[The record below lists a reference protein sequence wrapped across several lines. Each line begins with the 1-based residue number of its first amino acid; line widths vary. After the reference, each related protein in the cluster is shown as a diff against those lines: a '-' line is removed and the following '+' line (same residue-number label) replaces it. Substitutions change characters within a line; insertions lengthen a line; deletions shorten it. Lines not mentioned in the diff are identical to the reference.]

1 MALAQSTG
9 AMGDVGGLRTRRDWW
24 PVALGGLH
32 VANTLWFGSMYPDL
46 VYDPD
51 LVAYFVYFRNWLT
64 GTTALHDAAYFT
76 VPKPLLVFLLG
87 PLDSAQ
93 AAFAVSAVA
102 AGVFGALVYLIGR
115 NVFDRTVGIVCSL
128 MLLVDIDRA
137 TLTSRASADFFLAL
151 FLFASI
157 HAALVRRYLWA
168 GVAIAL
174 AALVKPVALPCVV
187 HLLAVDGEDRRRAW
201 VGAAIAVVAL
211 PLIAV
216 ANQALLGSP
225 FGSQR
230 FFAGFAS
237 MSDGAQMPTGDL
249 LRFILWVELVK
260 TIFVATAPFGVAGM
274 VVWIGRDRRRLT
286 NPFFVAPLALA
297 AGYVVLSLTTPF
309 IAFARFF
316 WPIQVWF
323 GCFIVYGMVETAR
336 RLAPE
341 PRAFRVAVAGVLLF
355 FLFDEQTGRQLHYRS
370 HFAAPFQDA
379 MTFVETTDGLLASA
393 RATGDT
399 ILTPVAFFPY
409 LLWTIDDA
417 REHPSLVRVAEYPSD
432 DAAQA
437 PPDWVLYVP
446 GVYIRKETR
455 ARVEALLSSGLY
467 QPILAGEGNVGALYL
482 RRDRNAL
489 ARVEPSR

>member
-1 MALAQSTG
+1 MA
-9 AMGDVGGLRTRRDWW
+9 DVRERAGVRDWW

-32 VANTLWFGSMYPDL
+32 AAHTLWFGAVYPDV

-51 LVAYFVYFRNWLT
+51 LVAYFVYFRNWIT
-64 GTTALHDAAYFT
+64 GTTSLHDAAYFT

-93 AAFAVSAVA
+93 AAFAVSALT
-102 AGVFGALVYLIGR
+102 AGIFGALVYLIGR

-157 HAALVRRYLWA
+157 HAALVRRYVWA
-168 GVAIAL
+168 GLAIAL
-174 AALVKPVALPCVV
+174 AALVKPVALPCAL
-187 HLLAVDGEDRRRAW
+187 HLLVVEGEDRRRAW
-201 VGAAIAVVAL
+201 LGAAIAGAAL
-211 PLIAV
+211 PLILLS
-216 ANQALLGSP
+216 NQTLLGSA
-225 FGSQR
+225 FGTQR

-237 MSDGAQMPTGDL
+237 MSDGAQMASGDL
-249 LRFILWVELVK
+249 LRFVLWVELVK
-260 TIFVATAPFGVAGM
+260 TIFVATAPFGVLGM

-286 NPFFVAPLALA
+286 SPFFVAPLALA
-297 AGYVVLSLTTPF
+297 AGYLVLSLTTPF

-323 GCFIVYGMVETAR
+323 GCFIAYGMLETAR

-355 FLFDEQTGRQLHYRS
+355 FLFDEQMSRQLHYRS

-379 MTFVETTDGLLASA
+379 MRFVESTDGLFASA
-393 RATGDT
+393 RATEDT

-409 LLWTIDDA
+409 FLWTVDDA
-417 REHPSLVRVAEYPSD
+417 RKQPSLVRVAEYPSD

-446 GVYIRKETR
+446 GVYIRHDAR
-455 ARVEALLSSGLY
+455 ARVEALLGSGLY
-467 QPILAGEGNVGALYL
+467 VPVVAGADNVGALYL
-482 RRDRNAL
+482 RRDHDVL
-489 ARVEPSR
+489 ARTGSR

>member
-1 MALAQSTG
+1 L
-9 AMGDVGGLRTRRDWW
+9 
-24 PVALGGLH
+24 
-32 VANTLWFGSMYPDL
+32 YPDV

-87 PLDSAQ
+87 PLDNAQ
-93 AAFAVSAVA
+93 AAFAVSALA
-102 AGVFGALVYLIGR
+102 AGIFGALVYLIGR
-115 NVFDRTVGIVCSL
+115 RVFDRTVGIVCSL

-137 TLTSRASADFFLAL
+137 TLTSRASADFFLTL

-174 AALVKPVALPCVV
+174 ATLVKPVALPCVI

-201 VGAAIAVVAL
+201 AGAAIALVAL
-211 PLIAV
+211 PLVLV
-216 ANQALLGSP
+216 ANQVLLGSP
-225 FGSQR
+225 FGTQR

-237 MSDGAQMPTGDL
+237 MSDGVQMPTGDL
-249 LRFILWVELVK
+249 VRFVLWVELVK
-260 TIFVATAPFGVAGM
+260 TIFVATAPLGVVGM
-274 VVWIGRDRRRLT
+274 VVWIGRDRSRLT
-286 NPFFVAPLALA
+286 SPFFLAPLALA
-297 AGYVVLSLTTPF
+297 AGYVLLSLTTPF

-323 GCFIVYGMVETAR
+323 ACFIVYGMVETAR

-341 PRAFRVAVAGVLLF
+341 PRALRVALAGILLF
-355 FLFDEQTGRQLHYRS
+355 FLFDEQMTRQLHYRS

-379 MTFVETTDGLLASA
+379 MSFVETTDGLLAQA
-393 RATGDT
+393 RTHDDT
-399 ILTPVAFFPY
+399 ILAPIAFFPY

-417 REHPSLVRVAEYPSD
+417 RKQPSLVRVAEYPSD
-432 DAAQA
+432 EAAQM

-446 GVYIRKETR
+446 GVYIRQEAR
-455 ARVEALLSSGLY
+455 ARVEALLGSGLY
-467 QPILAGEGNVGALYL
+467 QPILAGDGNVGALYL
-482 RRDRNAL
+482 RRDRNVL

>member
-1 MALAQSTG
+1 MKDGWGRWPAG
-9 AMGDVGGLRTRRDWW
+9 RDWW
-24 PVALGGLH
+24 PVALGAVH
-32 VANTLWFGSMYPDL
+32 AAHTLWFGSMYPDV

-64 GTTALHDAAYFT
+64 GTTSLHDAAYFT

-102 AGVFGALVYLIGR
+102 AGIFGALVYLIAR
-115 NVFDRTVGIVCSL
+115 RTFDRTVGILCSL

-137 TLTSRASADFFLAL
+137 TLTSRASADFYLTL

-157 HAALVRRYLWA
+157 YAALLRRYLLA
-168 GVAIAL
+168 GIAIGL
-174 AALVKPVALPCVV
+174 AALVKPVALPCALL
-187 HLLAVDGEDRRRAW
+187 LLAVDGEDRKRAW
-201 VGAAIAVVAL
+201 VGAGIAAVAL
-211 PLIAV
+211 PLV
-216 ANQALLGSP
+216 LLANQALLGSA
-225 FGSQR
+225 FGTQR

-237 MSDGAQMPTGDL
+237 MSDGAQMPSGDL

-260 TIFVATAPFGVAGM
+260 TIFVATAPFGVVGM
-274 VVWIGRDRRRLT
+274 VVWIGRDRSRLT
-286 NPFFVAPLALA
+286 SPFFIGPLALA
-297 AGYVVLSLTTPF
+297 AGYVALSLTTPF

-323 GCFIVYGMVETAR
+323 ACFIVYGMVETAR

-341 PRAFRVAVAGVLLF
+341 PRAFRTAVAAVLLF
-355 FLFDEQTGRQLHYRS
+355 FLFDEQMGRQLHYRS

-393 RATGDT
+393 RTPGET
-399 ILTPVAFFPY
+399 ILTPIAFFPY

-417 REHPSLVRVAEYPSD
+417 RKQPSLVKVAEYLD
-432 DAAQA
+432 DGAQA

-446 GVYIRKETR
+446 GVYIRQEAR
-455 ARVEALLSSGLY
+455 ARVEALLGSGYY
-467 QPILAGEGNVGALYL
+467 QPILAGDGNVGALYL
-482 RRDRNAL
+482 RRDRNVL
-489 ARVEPSR
+489 ARVEPAR